1 MYKKLKM
8 VNIIQKYKD
17 KNQKLTLIIGSGFHR
32 QGLGNNSILS
42 NWEILL
48 SKLTN
53 NNSLSGNYTL
63 DFEQIIINQTT
74 NQKNAVEKQAYEIE
88 KNELKH
94 IAKFINTEQKWVLQE
109 INRYNYPD
117 IFNPKYVS
125 DVISLNFDHV
135 AEELCNSLYGKG
147 KKLEWKN
154 ESSFT
159 TEYKPKSTASIYLR
173 TSYRE
178 INDVQGNKIRFW
190 YPHGSILNSNSIT
203 LGINRYA
210 KLVEDVTRIRNHYK
224 KEESK
229 TSEKEIVD
237 LTWYSQIL
245 KNPVLILG
253 ASFSEA
259 EWGLWS
265 ALNYKRRNFA
275 KLIPTR
281 YENNVFKMTDNNL
294 SNVHL
299 SFWYQQLFE
308 GIDFSEQWKIIENT
322 LKD

>member
-1 MYKKLKM
+1 M
-8 VNIIQKYKD
+8 VNILQKYKD

-53 NNSLSGNYTL
+53 NSSLSGNYTL

-74 NQKNAVEKQAYEIE
+74 NQNNAIEKQAYEIE

-94 IAKFINTEQKWVLQE
+94 IANFINAEQKWVLQE
-109 INRYNYPD
+109 INRFNYLD

-147 KKLEWKN
+147 EKLEWKN

-159 TEYKPKSTASIYLR
+159 TKYKPKSTASIYLR

-190 YPHGSILNSNSIT
+190 YPHGSILKPSSIT

-229 TSEKEIVD
+229 TSNKEIVD

-265 ALNYKRRNFA
+265 AIVFKKRNFA
-275 KLIPTR
+275 KSSSSF
-281 YENNVFKMTDNNL
+281 YENEIYKMIDNKTEDKNL
-294 SNVHL
+294 GY
-299 SFWYQQLFE
+299 WYHPLFV
-308 GIDFSEQWKIIENT
+308 GKDFNEQWKLIENV

>member
-1 MYKKLKM
+1 M

-17 KNQKLTLIIGSGFHR
+17 KNQKLTIILGSGFHR
-32 QGLGNNSILS
+32 HGLGNNSILS
-42 NWEILL
+42 NWELLL
-48 SKLTN
+48 SKLS
-53 NNSLSGNYTL
+53 NSKSFSKNYSL
-63 DFEQIIINQTT
+63 DFEQIIIHQTKNQ
-74 NQKNAVEKQAYEIE
+74 NPLDEKQTHLIE
-88 KNELKH
+88 KRELKH
-94 IAKFINTEQKWVLQE
+94 IAGFINAEQKWVLTE
-109 INRYNYPD
+109 KNRFNYPE

-147 KKLEWKN
+147 EKLEWKN

-159 TEYKPKSTASIYLR
+159 TKYKPKSTTSIYLR

-190 YPHGSILNSNSIT
+190 YPHGSILKPSSII

-229 TSEKEIVD
+229 TFNKEIVD
-237 LTWYSQIL
+237 LTWYSHIL

-265 ALNYKRRNFA
+265 AIVFKKRNYA
-275 KLIPTR
+275 KSSSSF
-281 YENNVFKMTDNNL
+281 YENEIYKMIDNKTEDKNL
-294 SNVHL
+294 GY
-299 SFWYQQLFE
+299 WYHPLFE
-308 GIDFSEQWKIIENT
+308 GKDFNEQWKLIENV

>member
-1 MYKKLKM
+1 ME
-8 VNIIQKYKD
+8 NIIKKYKD
-17 KNQKLTLIIGSGFHR
+17 INQKLTIILGSGYHM
-32 QGLGNNSILS
+32 QGLGNKSILS

-74 NQKNAVEKQAYEIE
+74 NQNPGSEKQAHKIE

-94 IAKFINTEQKWVLQE
+94 IAKFIKAEQKWVLQE
-109 INRYNYPD
+109 INRFNYPN

-135 AEELCNSLYGKG
+135 AEEICNYLYGKG
-147 KKLEWKN
+147 EKLEWKN

-159 TEYKPKSTASIYLR
+159 TKYNPKSTASIYLR

-178 INDVQGNKIRFW
+178 INDVQRNKIRFW
-190 YPHGSILNSNSIT
+190 YPHGSILKPSSIT

-224 KEESK
+224 KEERK
-229 TSEKEIVD
+229 TSNKEIAD

-245 KNPVLILG
+245 ENPVLILG

-265 ALNYKRRNFA
+265 ALNNKRRNFA
-275 KLIPTR
+275 KPTSTCD
-281 YENNVFKMTDNNL
+281 ENDVFKMVSNNH
-294 SNVHL
+294 SSENS
-299 SFWYQQLFE
+299 SFWYQPLFE
-308 GIDFSEQWKIIENT
+308 GIDFNEQWKIIET
-322 LKD
+322 TFSS